1 MISLSERLSL
11 LQKAFGKCVLSRDS
25 TNVAIRCVNP
35 ECGSRSDTSKLKL
48 VIKLNNELYH
58 CWVCGIKGRSVL
70 PLFQKYAPAHVGRA
84 KDIFS
89 KTSLKAVQ
97 VDDTPQEVELPNGFL
112 LLAKNLHSKDP
123 DVRAIFRYLSSRG
136 ITEKELWRFKLGTSK
151 SGNCRRRV
159 IFPSL
164 DIEGKIN
171 YWVARA
177 IDEDRKPKYL
187 NSKTAKK
194 LVVFSEA
201 DLDFKKQLTIVE
213 GPFDLVRCNDN
224 TTCILGS
231 SLSKSHTLFQECARN
246 LTPILLALDA
256 DMQQK
261 TQKIASLLY
270 SAGCDVK
277 ILPLGRYSDVGEMTK
292 EQFLAQK
299 ELAYVWNPID
309 SLHQKISAIKSGSI
323 I

>member
-84 KDIFS
+84 KDVFS
-89 KTSLKAVQ
+89 KTNLKAVE

-187 NSKTAKK
+187 NSRTAKK
-194 LVVFSEA
+194 LVVFNEA
-201 DLDFKKQLTIVE
+201 DLNFKKQLTIVE

-231 SLSKSHTLFQECARN
+231 SLSKSHALFQECARN

-277 ILPLGRYSDVGEMTK
+277 ILPLGSYSDVGEMTK
-292 EQFLAQK
+292 DQFLAQK

>member
-89 KTSLKAVQ
+89 KTNLKAVE

-164 DIEGKIN
+164 NIEGKIN

-187 NSKTAKK
+187 NSRTAKK
-194 LVVFSEA
+194 LVVFNEA
-201 DLDFKKQLTIVE
+201 DLNFKKQLTIVE

-231 SLSKSHTLFQECARN
+231 SLSKSHALFQECARN

-277 ILPLGRYSDVGEMTK
+277 ILPLGSYSDVGEMTK
-292 EQFLAQK
+292 DQFLAQK

>member
-84 KDIFS
+84 KDVFS
-89 KTSLKAVQ
+89 KTNLKAVQ

-187 NSKTAKK
+187 NSRTAKK
-194 LVVFSEA
+194 LVVFNEA
-201 DLDFKKQLTIVE
+201 DLNFKKQLTIVE

-231 SLSKSHTLFQECARN
+231 SLSKSHALFQECARN

-277 ILPLGRYSDVGEMTK
+277 ILPLGSYSDVGEMTK
-292 EQFLAQK
+292 DQFLAQK

>member
-84 KDIFS
+84 KDVFS
-89 KTSLKAVQ
+89 KTNLKAVQ

-151 SGNCRRRV
+151 SGKCRRRV
-159 IFPSL
+159 VFPSL
-164 DIEGKIN
+164 DIDGKIN

-187 NSKTAKK
+187 NSKTANK

-201 DLDFKKQLTIVE
+201 DLNFKKQLTIVE

-231 SLSKSHTLFQECARN
+231 SLSKSHALFQECARN

-277 ILPLGRYSDVGEMTK
+277 ILPLGSYSDVGEMTK
-292 EQFLAQK
+292 DQFLAQK

>member
-1 MISLSERLSL
+1 MISLNERLSL
-11 LQKAFGKCVLSRDS
+11 LQKAFGKCTLSRDS
-25 TNVAIRCVNP
+25 ANVAMRCVNP

-48 VIKLNNELYH
+48 VVKLDDELYH
-58 CWVCGIKGRSVL
+58 CWVCGIKGRSML
-70 PLFQKYAPAHVGRA
+70 PLFQKYAPAHINRA
-84 KDIFS
+84 RDIFS
-89 KTSLKAVQ
+89 KTNLKTIS
-97 VDDTPQEVELPNGFL
+97 VDEVAQEVELPDGFL
-112 LLAKNLHSKDP
+112 LLAGNLHSRDP
-123 DVRAIFRYLSSRG
+123 DVRAIFRYLSSRN
-136 ITEKELWRFKLGTSK
+136 ITERDLWQFKLGTSK
-151 SGNCRRRV
+151 SGRCRRRV
-159 IFPSL
+159 IFPSI

-171 YWVARA
+171 FWVART

-194 LVVFSEA
+194 LVVFNEA

-213 GPFDLVRCNDN
+213 GPFDLVRCDDN

-231 SLSKSHTLFQECARN
+231 SLSKSHALFHECARN

-270 SAGCDVK
+270 SAGCSVK
-277 ILPLGRYSDVGEMTK
+277 ILPLGCYSDVGEMTK
-292 EQFLAQK
+292 DQFLAQK
-299 ELAYVWNPID
+299 KLAYDWNPID